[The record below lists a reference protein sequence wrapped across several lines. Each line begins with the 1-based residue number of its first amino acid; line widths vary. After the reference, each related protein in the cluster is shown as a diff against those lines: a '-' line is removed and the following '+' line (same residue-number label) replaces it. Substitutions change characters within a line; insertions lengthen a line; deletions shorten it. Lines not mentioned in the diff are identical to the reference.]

1 MTLACL
7 TGIFWK
13 GGSDK
18 GWKDKLGYG
27 LHVLQVVC
35 CFVFFLSSCQI
46 FQDFG
51 CLPPPPHTH
60 TPFHTPVEYLL
71 AEIKRFYQ
79 YWSLLKPIG
88 NITHL
93 SIPNP
98 FSFLMTTSGHH
109 MDKSDTSSYYFSF
122 QLMSQLKI
130 FFLKTLTFLYILQ
143 KLQLPCLYLT
153 DMQSDMLMI
162 VNIKLRILVLH
173 VHVHLA
179 SLI

>member
-1 MTLACL
+1 MERQISLRITCSMLFC
-7 TGIFWK
+7 
-13 GGSDK
+13 
-18 GWKDKLGYG
+18 
-27 LHVLQVVC
+27 
-35 CFVFFLSSCQI
+35 FFLVILTNISRFRIS
-46 FQDFG
+46 
-51 CLPPPPHTH
+51 LAPPPTH

-71 AEIKRFYQ
+71 AEIKRFCQ
-79 YWSLLKPIG
+79 YSNLLKPIG
-88 NITHL
+88 NIAHL
-93 SIPNP
+93 SNP

-109 MDKSDTSSYYFSF
+109 MNKSDTSSYYFSF
-122 QLMSQLKI
+122 QLMSQLKN
-130 FFLKTLTFLYILQ
+130 FFLKILTFLYILQ